1 MPRQLS
7 VAALAVL
14 HAVARGVKHGFDII
28 DDTGLP
34 GGTVYPAL
42 TRMERAGLLAS
53 DWEDVAA
60 ARAEGRPPRR
70 NYGVT
75 REGLAALEDALERVR
90 LLGPIRR
97 PNLAR
102 SGSGRR

>member
-14 HAVARGVKHGFDII
+14 HAVASGVRHGFDVI
-28 DDTGLP
+28 DATGLP

-42 TRMERAGLLAS
+42 TRMERAGLLVS
-53 DWEDVAA
+53 DWEDVEA
-60 ARAEGRPPRR
+60 ARAEKRPPRR
-70 NYGVT
+70 NYAVT
-75 REGLAALEDALERVR
+75 RDGLAALDDALARVR
-90 LLGPIRR
+90 TLGPIRR

-102 SGSGRR
+102 TEGRR